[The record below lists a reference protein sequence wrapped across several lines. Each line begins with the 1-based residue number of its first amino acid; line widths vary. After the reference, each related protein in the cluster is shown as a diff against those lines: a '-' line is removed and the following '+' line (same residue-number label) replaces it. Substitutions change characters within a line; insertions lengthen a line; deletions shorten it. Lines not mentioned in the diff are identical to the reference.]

1 MGRKTPTDVD
11 VEITGFST
19 GGMGVSSINDRP
31 LSVRNA
37 LPGERV
43 RARILRK
50 KKGVRFAE
58 GLEVLDTPH
67 TNRRTPA
74 CDYFP
79 RCGGCSLQH
88 IEYAHQLSHKQTE
101 LNHALDRMDVVP
113 QRWKQ
118 ATSLQSHGY
127 RRKARLGVR
136 IVGGEVLVGFRESF
150 SSRVA
155 RIDDCRMLAPQLA
168 CLIRPLKVCLA
179 GLSAPH
185 RIPQL
190 ELAMGDDGCVVI
202 LRHLDPLTRDDV
214 SVLNRFASAQQVVLL
229 SQAGGYETVC
239 PVAGGN
245 EVPLLH
251 YSLLK
256 GGLTMAFDP
265 REFTQVNA
273 EMNQSL
279 VDNVLEYL
287 QPVEGLRILDLFCG
301 IGNFSLPLV
310 QGGAQVI
317 GVEFA
322 ASAVD
327 RARANACANGLD
339 EVEFVAGDLY
349 READFMATLGRVD
362 ALVLDP
368 PRSGAGP
375 LLRRWLELLH
385 PTLAQIVYISC
396 NPVSFAEDAHTMEQ
410 AGYRLVEVGA
420 YDMFPQT
427 AHVETIGY
435 FCRS

>member
-1 MGRKTPTDVD
+1 MRRKAPTDVD
-11 VEITGFST
+11 VDITGLST
-19 GGMGVSSINDRP
+19 DGLGLSSINDRP
-31 LSVRNA
+31 LSARNA

-50 KKGVRFAE
+50 KKGIRFAE
-58 GLEVLDTPH
+58 GLEVLATPH
-67 TNRRTPA
+67 PSRHAPL
-74 CDYFP
+74 CGYFP

-88 IEYAHQLSHKQTE
+88 LEYLDQLAHKQAQIS
-101 LNHALDRMDVVP
+101 HALERMGVVP
-113 QRWKQ
+113 QRWKEP
-118 ATSLQSHGY
+118 TSVQSHGY

-136 IVGGEVLVGFRESF
+136 VVGGEVLVGFRESF
-150 SSRVA
+150 SARVT
-155 RIDDCRMLAPQLA
+155 RMDDCRTLVPPLAR
-168 CLIRPLKVCLA
+168 LIRPLKVCLA

-202 LRHLDPLTRDDV
+202 LRHLDPLTHDDV
-214 SVLNRFASAQQVVLL
+214 SALNRFASAQQVALL
-229 SQAGGYETVC
+229 SQAGGYETVR
-239 PVAGGN
+239 PIAGGH
-245 EVPLLH
+245 EVPLLR
-251 YSLLK
+251 YALLK

-279 VDNVLEYL
+279 VDNTLAYL
-287 QPVEGLRILDLFCG
+287 QPVAGLRILDLFCG

-310 QGGAQVI
+310 QGGAEVI
-317 GVEFA
+317 GVELVVA
-322 ASAVD
+322 AVD
-327 RARANACANGLD
+327 RARANARANGLD
-339 EVEFVAGDLY
+339 EVQFIVSDLY
-349 READFMATLGRVD
+349 READFIHALGLVD

-375 LLRRWLELLH
+375 LLRSWLEVLH
-385 PTLAQIVYISC
+385 PIHAQIVYISC

-410 AGYRLVEVGA
+410 AGYRLLEVGA

-435 FCRS
+435 FRRN